1 MKKNPKAQLYHALS
15 FVGLGGF
22 LLGILAIFVVSLWTG
37 LAIAVLGLVLFSY
50 TSDQEKKAMV
60 QASTQSQEVQARK
73 EAALERMR
81 ACRQYLAAKKEAE
94 EKGISPAD
102 VQDLVAQLTS
112 QG

>member
-1 MKKNPKAQLYHALS
+1 
-15 FVGLGGF
+15 
-22 LLGILAIFVVSLWTG
+22 
-37 LAIAVLGLVLFSY
+37 
-50 TSDQEKKAMV
+50 MV
-60 QASTQSQEVQARK
+60 QASAQSQEVQARK

-81 ACRQYLAAKKEAE
+81 ACRQYLTAKKEAE